1 MLQDLLPSQPQPA
14 HQGYAGRPLTDVY
27 PVTAGLGIIGYA
39 QGAYNPAIGCISL
52 ILMILVTAILIFYTP
67 DYDKIMSSVL
77 KDSTKQKETTKGM
90 V

>member
-1 MLQDLLPSQPQPA
+1 LLQDLLPSQPQPA
-14 HQGYAGRPLTDVY
+14 HQVYAGRHLTDVY
-27 PVTAGLGIIGYA
+27 PVTAGLGIISYA

>member
-1 MLQDLLPSQPQPA
+1 MLQDLLPGQPQPA
-14 HQGYAGRPLTDVY
+14 HQVYAGRHLTDVY
-27 PVTAGLGIIGYA
+27 PVTAGLGIISYA

-52 ILMILVTAILIFYTP
+52 MLMILVTAILIFYTP

-90 V
+90 G